1 MMHAFAKAL
10 LGLSMTTLLAIPSAW
25 AEGKQNF
32 TLKNRTGYTIS
43 EVYVSPSKA
52 SSWEEDILGR
62 DQMSDGE
69 SYEIQFS
76 RKEKPCMWDLK
87 VVYDDGTPAE
97 WEGFNLCEVSTI
109 KIFYDRKKDTTWA
122 EYE

>member
-1 MMHAFAKAL
+1 MKKIIGMVF
-10 LGLSMTTLLAIPSAW
+10 GLSLSTLVAALPAA

-52 SSWEEDILGR
+52 ETWEEDVLGR
-62 DQMSDGE
+62 DELDDGQTV
-69 SYEIQFS
+69 EIDFHRS
-76 RKEKPCMWDLK
+76 EKACKWDLK
-87 VVYDDGTPAE
+87 VVYDDGESAE
-97 WEGFNLCEVSTI
+97 WDSFNLCEVSTI
-109 KIFYDRKKDTTWA
+109 SIFYDRKKDTTWA

>member
-1 MMHAFAKAL
+1 MHAFTKAL
-10 LGLSMTTLLAIPSAW
+10 LGLSLTAIIATPAAW

-52 SSWEEDILGR
+52 SSWEEDVLGR
-62 DQMSDGE
+62 DEMPDGE
-69 SYEIQFS
+69 AFDITFS
-76 RKEKPCMWDLK
+76 RSEKSCNWDLK

-97 WEGFNLCEVSTI
+97 WSGFNLCEVSTI
-109 KIFYDRKKDTTWA
+109 SIFYDRKKDKTWA